1 MRKRG
6 TLIALGIFGVSVVLC
21 GGWYYTNRL
30 TGVTIPERRYPPDNA
45 YPKYVQ
51 IAERLRDKF
60 KYDPQL
66 TAIYRKLPD
75 SPLTP
80 AERAYFLEQ
89 TQPLMDA
96 YAQLV
101 DDPCVAVYEYR
112 HDFLSSHEFAGFR
125 EIARVESYHMR
136 ILQRERRWRELVKRA
151 HTLIKFSHQIRNEGT
166 LMHHLV
172 GAAVESLALNVLRE
186 SFPQIDDPVA
196 LESIVR
202 AARQYER
209 FHVPRHRAL
218 FHEKYMG
225 YSFYKLCT
233 QLPPYR
239 VLAREQWKTLL
250 GLEGGVDE
258 VRVAREVLRVRFGG
272 APMLAEYES
281 LMNRLETEVK
291 KPVWEP
297 VNPLPTPRYAINE
310 LLLPTHFLEP
320 HVRGLEAWYIAQVR
334 VLGCAAA
341 IRLHRQRTGSY
352 PTDLK
357 LLDLGDIA
365 IDPFT
370 GKSLIYRVGASQGFQ
385 IYSVGKNG
393 KDDGGRAPSDG
404 RKDSGDITP
413 MSIPKPSQKSTSLT
427 DPIWLR

>member
-6 TLIALGIFGVSVVLC
+6 TIIAFGVFGVSVVLC
-21 GGWYYTNRL
+21 GGWYFSNRI
-30 TGVTIPERRYPPDNA
+30 TDVTIPERRYPPDNA

-75 SPLTP
+75 GSLTP
-80 AERAYFLEQ
+80 AERTYFLQQ

-112 HDFLSSHEFAGFR
+112 HDFALTNDFAGFR

-151 HTLIKFSHQIRNEGT
+151 HALIKFSHQIRNEGI
-166 LMHHLV
+166 LIHHLV
-172 GAAVESLALNVLRE
+172 GAGIESLALDVLCE

-196 LESIVR
+196 LESIVQM
-202 AARQYER
+202 ARQYESFR
-209 FHVPRHRAL
+209 VPRYQAL
-218 FHEKYMG
+218 AHEKYMG
-225 YSFYKLCT
+225 YSFYELCT
-233 QLPPYR
+233 QLPLTEM
-239 VLAREQWKTLL
+239 LARDQWKTLL
-250 GLEGGVDE
+250 GLEGSVDE
-258 VRVAREVLRVRFGG
+258 VRVAREGLRVRFGG

-291 KPVWEP
+291 KPLWEA

-320 HVRGLEAWYIAQVR
+320 SGRGLEAWYLAQVR

-341 IRLHRQRTGSY
+341 IRLHQQRTGSY
-352 PTDLK
+352 PVDLK

-370 GKSLIYRVGASQGFQ
+370 GKSLVYRAGASEGFQ
-385 IYSVGKNG
+385 IYSVGMNG
-393 KDDGGRAPSDG
+393 KDDGGCAPSDG
-404 RKDSGDITP
+404 RKDRGDITP
-413 MSIPKPSQKSTSLT
+413 ASIPKPSQKSKSLT